1 MSGKNWR
8 FAVLTFLAM
17 GWVVPDVHAQ
27 DKQPDLPPYKL
38 VQSLQYVQDTIARGD
53 LSALD
58 VQKFMLASIDEQLR
72 SIDPGAYKD
81 QRNVDAA
88 LIYAMSGGNPDT
100 LEYLVLNDAGG
111 NFDIRVTE
119 ALRMY
124 LLGKGEKAIKGL
136 EVMVPEYK
144 TSKIG
149 PYLAL
154 IAGNS
159 FGGKDIKKSLEY
171 FDWARLASPGSNIEE
186 AALRRSIFLLSAN
199 DDHEKTLTYARRY
212 ADRFLLSP
220 YAGQFAEVFVAFVLK
235 HADVLDKGEVYEV
248 IERAEPQRKRE
259 MLLRIA
265 RGAALGGF
273 AELATFASA
282 RAQAIE
288 EGKTPGLKSLADLYS
303 GLAEVPSKDVED
315 AMSRIT
321 AIPDHLLSKKDRAL
335 RDAAR
340 YVAEEVTKLPVPDSL
355 TQGADDMTVSPEP
368 AGGAALD
375 AAIAP
380 EPKSGEGQNR
390 PETAPPLPPVPS
402 GQDIPN
408 GTQTR
413 SAIDTFV
420 SDSRNKLD
428 AIDALL
434 KKDR

>member
-1 MSGKNWR
+1 MSRKNWR
-8 FAVLTFLAM
+8 FAVLTSLAI
-17 GWVVPDVHAQ
+17 GWAVSHAHAQ
-27 DKQPDLPPYKL
+27 GEQPDLPPYKL

-58 VQKFMLASIDEQLR
+58 VQKYMLASIDEQLR
-72 SIDPGAYKD
+72 NIDPGAYKD
-81 QRNVDAA
+81 TRNVDAA

-136 EVMVPEYK
+136 EEMVPEYK

-154 IAGNS
+154 IAANS
-159 FGGKDIKKSLEY
+159 YGTTNIKKSLDY
-171 FDWARLASPGSNIEE
+171 FDWARLAAPGSNIEE
-186 AALRRSIFLLSAN
+186 AALRRSIYLLSTT
-199 DDHEKTLTYARRY
+199 DEFEKTLAYSRRY
-212 ADRFLLSP
+212 ANRFLLSP
-220 YAGQFAEVFVAFVLK
+220 YAGQFAEIFVAFVLK
-235 HADVLDKGEVYEV
+235 HADVLKTADIYET

-265 RGAALGGF
+265 RGAALAGY
-273 AELATFASA
+273 AELASFASA
-282 RAQAIE
+282 RAQEIE

-315 AMSRIT
+315 ALSRIT
-321 AIPDHLLSKKDRAL
+321 AIPDRLLSKKDRAL
-335 RDAAR
+335 RDAAK
-340 YVAEEVTKLPVPDSL
+340 YVASEVTKLPTLDSL
-355 TQGADDMTVSPEP
+355 TQADSDMTAPPEP
-368 AGGAALD
+368 AGNGTSGA
-375 AAIAP
+375 
-380 EPKSGEGQNR
+380 
-390 PETAPPLPPVPS
+390 ETAQPDTTPSLPTVPTVKDANS
-402 GQDIPN
+402 ATAPG
-408 GTQTR
+408 

-420 SDSRNKLD
+420 SDSRSKLD
-428 AIDALL
+428 AIDELL